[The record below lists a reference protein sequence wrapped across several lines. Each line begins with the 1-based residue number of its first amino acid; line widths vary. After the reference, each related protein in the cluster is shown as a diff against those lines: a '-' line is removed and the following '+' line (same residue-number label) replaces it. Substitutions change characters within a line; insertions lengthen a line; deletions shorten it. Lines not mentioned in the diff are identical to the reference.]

1 MEDIV
6 GRKVAEWC
14 AGDATEHADVTKRV
28 DVMKRA
34 GVMKRAM
41 DIVIAFSALILLL
54 PAIAMIALILII
66 QDGRPIFFSHRR
78 IGLHGREFS
87 CLKFRTMRRDAE
99 KLLGELLQN
108 SAASRR
114 EWEATR
120 KLKND
125 PRITK
130 FGSFLRHSSLDELPQ
145 LINVLRGEMSLVG
158 PRPIVSAEIPHYA
171 DAFIYYVSIKP
182 GVTGLWQING
192 RSDTSYS
199 ERVRLD
205 VLYAKTGTLRT
216 DLIILIKTVAVVM
229 LGRGSY

>member
-1 MEDIV
+1 MEQTVD
-6 GRKVAEWC
+6 RNVAEWC
-14 AGDATEHADVTKRV
+14 TGDTR
-28 DVMKRA
+28 KRA
-34 GVMKRAM
+34 V
-41 DIVIAFSALILLL
+41 DIVLAALALIFLL
-54 PAIAMIALILII
+54 PAMTLIAIILFL
-66 QDGRPIFFSHRR
+66 QDGRPIFFSHYR
-78 IGLHGREFS
+78 IGRHGLEFL
-87 CLKFRTMRRDAE
+87 CLKFRTMKRDAE
-99 KLLGELLQN
+99 QRLADLLQN
-108 SAASRR
+108 CETARQ
-114 EWEATR
+114 EWEATQ

-125 PRITK
+125 PRITT

-171 DAFIYYVSIKP
+171 EAYIYYAAVKP

-205 VLYAKTGTLRT
+205 VQYAKTGTLRT
-216 DLIILIKTVAVVM
+216 DLIILLKTVAVVL